1 MSDERDPAQP
11 GEADGLGLEYGDV
24 LVYTLS
30 GVVDAAA
37 IPDISADLRKQMTPE
52 RAALVINMA
61 GVTFLDSSAIGM
73 LFDLATRLGR
83 RRQGYAI
90 AAPSDQPIRS
100 VLGLAGLDA
109 AVQIVETV
117 PDALGALT
125 ADDE

>member
-1 MSDERDPAQP
+1 MSDEREPTQP
-11 GEADGLGLEYGDV
+11 DDADALGLEYGDV

-30 GVVDAAA
+30 GVVDATA
-37 IPDISADLRKQMTPE
+37 IPEISAELRKQMTPE
-52 RAALVINMA
+52 RSALVINMA

-109 AVQIVETV
+109 AVPIVETI
-117 PDALGALT
+117 PDAFAAL
-125 ADDE
+125 AGDDE